1 MPWIKAG
8 KSIDGVKEST
18 QKGEMRDDA
27 VQKIGRKWGI
37 IYGIGFGAI
46 TASRIAHEAHLQFFY
61 INTVALAPSVV
72 GAGWTLFCVAVALAE
87 PTIGVLLDRLRAGG
101 IRQSTVLRT
110 VLVPWLMFVYLIWAP
125 LTSNPVYLLAT
136 VLGFGLLQA
145 TMNLSLLSI
154 YPSLFPTA
162 SARSQALVPQQIMT
176 ISGLLLGMTLPALLS
191 DDWRD
196 PAAFSRLFVMGIGAL
211 TLLSSTLL
219 SRFEQRHSP
228 PCPPTSPA
236 PAAHP
241 PPPAPPAQRARGAVG
256 AASMLDNKMFR
267 LLLLNVFL
275 CQVGNALVASTIPL
289 FARHVVDMSVPV
301 GPLFFGVVPQLDAK
315 WQFSVMY
322 LIFYSMGALSGPIW
336 ARQNASNGP
345 LLTLRAALFRYGIGC
360 FMLPLLPGGVL
371 AGVLAFL
378 VPAAAPLA
386 DSMRSPLSK
395 FLLFAAVYAWNGF
408 CLGGMVPLALLG
420 QKHLLY

>member
-1 MPWIKAG
+1 M
-8 KSIDGVKEST
+8 VQEST
-18 QKGEMRDDA
+18 QKGEVRDDA

-101 IRQSTVLRT
+101 IRQATVLRIA
-110 VLVPWLMFVYLIWAP
+110 LVPWLMFVYLIWAP

-219 SRFEQRHSP
+219 SRFEQLHSL
-228 PCPPTSPA
+228 PCPPASPA

-241 PPPAPPAQRARGAVG
+241 PPPAPPAQRAREAVG

-289 FARHVVDMSVPV
+289 FARHVVSPLGGVIEDLMNGPV
-301 GPLFFGVVPQLDAK
+301 RALPQRGGMPLGFRRVGVRRARWFARPPPAALVVVCLAVVPLQPSSTS
-315 WQFSVMY
+315 QTM
-322 LIFYSMGALSGPIW
+322 
-336 ARQNASNGP
+336 
-345 LLTLRAALFRYGIGC
+345 TGC
-360 FMLPLLPGGVL
+360 RVVGGCE
-371 AGVLAFL
+371 G
-378 VPAAAPLA
+378 
-386 DSMRSPLSK
+386 
-395 FLLFAAVYAWNGF
+395 
-408 CLGGMVPLALLG
+408 
-420 QKHLLY
+420 